1 MALDMAQ
8 RADVERRWQDLEA
21 LSGHYTKFEDFLHD
35 MYEDLFPHF
44 DCTELQIDIAQF
56 LQYGPKYR
64 MIQAQR
70 GQAKTTITAAYA
82 VWRLIHDPTTRI
94 LIFSAGGDMASEI
107 ARWVIQ
113 IILYMDSLECMKPET
128 GSQDHV
134 QRSSVAAFDV
144 HWALKGPEKSPS
156 IACMGITANMQGRR
170 ADVLIADDIES
181 SKNALTEIQRENLR
195 HLTRDFTSINSKGDI
210 IYLGTPQSID
220 SIYNELP
227 ARGFK
232 VRVWPGRY
240 PTPEEIGNY
249 GDNLAPLVYK
259 KMTDDPSLRTGGG
272 PGANRGKPT
281 DDVLMNEEV
290 LLAKELDQGPAYF
303 QLQHMLDTRMNDELR
318 HPLKSKDCLVMSM
331 DRDNAP
337 GQVSYSATK
346 DNEVWHTNG
355 QGLNARM
362 YRGIVPAGT
371 ETFEYVGKLMFI
383 DPAGGG
389 KNGDETGYA
398 ITGFLNGYVHVLD
411 VGGVPGGFKDEYF
424 HQLSMIAKKWGVTHI
439 QTERNFGNGAFEQM
453 LRPILKRIYPQCAI
467 EDDVWAAGQKELRIA
482 ETMEPIM
489 ARHRLIFNED
499 ILRKDVASTQGYPT
513 DVRQTYQLFHQMFKI
528 TRDKDALLHDD
539 RLDALAWAVRYWVDW
554 ANVDEVDELQKYRDR
569 EWSKM
574 MQNPL
579 DRNILESVSENNR
592 TEHNTALSRFG
603 KGRNSNRF
611 IRRR

>member
-134 QRSSVAAFDV
+134 QPSSVAAFDV

-249 GDNLAPLVYK
+249 GDN
-259 KMTDDPSLRTGGG
+259 SL
-272 PGANRGKPT
+272 
-281 DDVLMNEEV
+281 
-290 LLAKELDQGPAYF
+290 
-303 QLQHMLDTRMNDELR
+303 
-318 HPLKSKDCLVMSM
+318 
-331 DRDNAP
+331 
-337 GQVSYSATK
+337 
-346 DNEVWHTNG
+346 
-355 QGLNARM
+355 
-362 YRGIVPAGT
+362 
-371 ETFEYVGKLMFI
+371 
-383 DPAGGG
+383 
-389 KNGDETGYA
+389 
-398 ITGFLNGYVHVLD
+398 
-411 VGGVPGGFKDEYF
+411 
-424 HQLSMIAKKWGVTHI
+424 
-439 QTERNFGNGAFEQM
+439 
-453 LRPILKRIYPQCAI
+453 
-467 EDDVWAAGQKELRIA
+467 
-482 ETMEPIM
+482 
-489 ARHRLIFNED
+489 
-499 ILRKDVASTQGYPT
+499 
-513 DVRQTYQLFHQMFKI
+513 
-528 TRDKDALLHDD
+528 
-539 RLDALAWAVRYWVDW
+539 
-554 ANVDEVDELQKYRDR
+554 
-569 EWSKM
+569 
-574 MQNPL
+574 
-579 DRNILESVSENNR
+579 
-592 TEHNTALSRFG
+592 
-603 KGRNSNRF
+603 
-611 IRRR
+611 